1 MKKIVIASVIVV
13 SLAAVSGCNW
23 RAIFWRQGAV
33 NNSVEKGDLVSS
45 VVTTA
50 SGLKYTVLKAP
61 DANAAGVKKGDVVQ
75 AHYTGYLADSNG
87 EPLMNK
93 KFDSSV
99 DRNKPF
105 AFRVGIGMVIKG
117 WDEAFLDMKV
127 GEERRLI
134 IPPQLGYGARSMGDK
149 IPANATLIFD
159 VKLISVS

>member
-1 MKKIVIASVIVV
+1 MRKIVIASVIV
-13 SLAAVSGCNW
+13 SLAVVSGCNW
-23 RAIFWRQGAV
+23 RAIFGRKNLADHA
-33 NNSVEKGDLVSS
+33 VEKGDVVSS

-50 SGLKYTVLKAP
+50 SGLKYIVLKAP
-61 DANAAGVKKGDVVQ
+61 DANAAGVKKGDFVQ
-75 AHYTGYLADSNG
+75 AHYTGYLADANG

-105 AFRVGIGMVIKG
+105 AFCVGAGMVIKG

-134 IPPQLGYGARSMGDK
+134 IPPQLGYGARSVGDK